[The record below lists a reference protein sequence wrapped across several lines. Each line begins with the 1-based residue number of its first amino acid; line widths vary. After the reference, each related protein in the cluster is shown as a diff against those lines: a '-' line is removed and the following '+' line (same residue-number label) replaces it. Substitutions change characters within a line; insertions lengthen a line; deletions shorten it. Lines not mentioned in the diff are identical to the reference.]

1 MNKEERASRAIRL
14 REIMAD
20 GEMKAVF
27 QSVIDQHTEKW
38 ITSTNPIERERHWQT
53 VNAVKLVQQ
62 EIATLSSEI
71 TK

>member
-14 REIMAD
+14 REIMED
-20 GEMKAVF
+20 GDLKAAF
-27 QSVIDQHTEKW
+27 QSVIDTHTEKW
-38 ITSTNPIERERHWQT
+38 IAAECANERNDLWHI
-53 VNAVKLVQQ
+53 VKAVRLVQQ